1 VQKVWFATVPKERP
15 GDSSK
20 YSSDSGGSR
29 FGDVANQY
37 LHPDGR
43 GYQKFAQ
50 YSGLRG
56 ALDLD
61 IAGVRP
67 DRSDPRT
74 QNTTAKV
81 IAINYKSTLP
91 DITTA

>member
-1 VQKVWFATVPKERP
+1 MHTASFATTPKERP
-15 GDSSK
+15 GESSK
-20 YSSDSGGSR
+20 YSSDPGRGR

-50 YSGLRG
+50 HSCVRG
-56 ALDLD
+56 AVDLD
-61 IAGVRP
+61 IAGVRY

-74 QNTTAKV
+74 QDTA
-81 IAINYKSTLP
+81 A
-91 DITTA
+91 